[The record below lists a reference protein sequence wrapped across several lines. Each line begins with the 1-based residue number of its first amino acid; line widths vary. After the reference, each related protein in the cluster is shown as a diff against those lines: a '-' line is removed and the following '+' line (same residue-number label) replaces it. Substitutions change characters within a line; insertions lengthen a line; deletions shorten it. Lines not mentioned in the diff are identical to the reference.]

1 MHINQPGGAGAFCP
15 NCRQKKAYDSELV
28 VQPVLEAASNHWRHT
43 RSFLMKQWQ
52 KMQEL
57 ESKRSEMKGAEAN
70 GEPHET
76 LARSRKRVRG
86 TPDEDQDYRA
96 LDAGTIVQCPI
107 CQREFDAIAINAHLD
122 RGCGTEDPGP
132 PTMDHWLRASSPVTH
147 STEKRL
153 TRPQYQL
160 KTERDMRKLLEV
172 RTNHY

>member
-15 NCRQKKAYDSELV
+15 NCRQKKAFDSELV
-28 VQPVLEAASNHWRHT
+28 VQPVLEAAANHWRHT

-57 ESKRSEMKGAEAN
+57 DSRMSELSDMHAN
-70 GEPHET
+70 ERFTEIPT
-76 LARSRKRVRG
+76 RSRKRVRG
-86 TPDEDQDYRA
+86 TPDEDQDYRT

-107 CQREFDAIAINAHLD
+107 CQREFDTAALNAHLD

-132 PTMDHWLRASSPVTH
+132 STMGHWLLASSPVTQ
-147 STEKRL
+147 TPEKRL

-172 RTNHY
+172 RTSND